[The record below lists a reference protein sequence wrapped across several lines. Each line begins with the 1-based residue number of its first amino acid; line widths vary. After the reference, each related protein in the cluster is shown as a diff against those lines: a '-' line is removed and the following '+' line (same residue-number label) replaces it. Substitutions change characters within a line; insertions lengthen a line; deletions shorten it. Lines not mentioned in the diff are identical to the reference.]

1 MNIYFKTILIM
12 TYNKLA
18 CIMKLVCTH
27 QFTVTMRP
35 HLLKNNDSMLNASI
49 MSIAALIL
57 HYSASPFGQCVAV
70 CYKFMAVLLRVHAS
84 ASTCQCFWMWL
95 WKWLGCFME
104 ISTPVGEL
112 LYAPSCFLSIAW
124 FQGHFIV
131 GRKKCLQKAGN
142 HLSVWNF
149 RQCWETELNKILHL
163 FSVQNGMIAILWASR
178 QP

>member
-12 TYNKLA
+12 IYNKLA

-95 WKWLGCFME
+95 MDVARSVVLWKYLLLWGNYCMHLLVFSPLLG
-104 ISTPVGEL
+104 SRDTL
-112 LYAPSCFLSIAW
+112 L
-124 FQGHFIV
+124 
-131 GRKKCLQKAGN
+131 
-142 HLSVWNF
+142 
-149 RQCWETELNKILHL
+149 
-163 FSVQNGMIAILWASR
+163 
-178 QP
+178 